1 MWVNLMESPWE
12 KTMVFI
18 LATYSELIHASYF
31 DEWGGRSELNF
42 EFSPTTSKY
51 SILTLGIIFIIGT
64 ALCFYPSLIPFILAG
79 IL

>member
-18 LATYSELIHASYF
+18 LATYSELIHSSYF
-31 DEWGGRSELNF
+31 DEWGGKSELNF

-51 SILTLGIIFIIGT
+51 SILTLGMIFILGT
-64 ALCFYPSLIPFILAG
+64 VLCFYPSLIPFILAG